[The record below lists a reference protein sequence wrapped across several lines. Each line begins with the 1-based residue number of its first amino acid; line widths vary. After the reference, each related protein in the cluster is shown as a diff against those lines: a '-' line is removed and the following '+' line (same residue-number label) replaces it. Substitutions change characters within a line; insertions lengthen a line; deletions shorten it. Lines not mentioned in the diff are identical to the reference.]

1 MIGRKRV
8 PVVEKLD
15 LDIEVFATGGPDG
28 DFGGED
34 VRGTD
39 GKPIYPGRMVKC
51 PPTHSSKL
59 GVTAPERRGKVRR
72 LYRRATD
79 PKGPV
84 LVETVNGHFFYAEAC
99 VRCAHGE
106 SEEREH
112 RRLLAIARKE
122 VV

>member
-1 MIGRKRV
+1 MMRRKRV
-8 PVVEKLD
+8 PAPEPVNPH
-15 LDIEVFATGGPDG
+15 IEVFATGGPDG

-39 GKPIYPGRMVKC
+39 GKPIYPGRTVRC

-59 GVTAPERRGKVRR
+59 GVTAPARWGKVKR

-79 PKGPV
+79 PTGPV
-84 LVETVNGHFFYAEAC
+84 FVETVNGHFFYAEAC

-106 SEEREH
+106 TEEREH